1 MAPLDAYLFC
11 SLAIFSSF
19 VSADS
24 STINLFNPGVGLE
37 PLYASVVGSVRLPQK
52 ARPENFH

>member
-1 MAPLDAYLFC
+1 MAPLDAYLLC

-37 PLYASVVGSVRLPQK
+37 PLYASVAGSVRLPKQTH
-52 ARPENFH
+52 PENLH

>member
-11 SLAIFSSF
+11 FLAIFSSF

-24 STINLFNPGVGLE
+24 STINLVNPGVGLE
-37 PLYASVVGSVRLPQK
+37 PLYASVVGSVRLPK
-52 ARPENFH
+52 NARPENFH